1 METSKPQS
9 PEPSPKVNK
18 LGAAIFLLFGVAG
31 FLDASYLTIE
41 HYRGVLPVCRV
52 VSGCGQVLISKY
64 SMFGPV
70 PLALLGVAYYSVI
83 IFGSLLYLDLK
94 IKKILHLLAAYTM
107 VGIAA
112 SGYFVY
118 LQFFVIKAL
127 CFYCLISAGISAL
140 LFLNGLYIFKKTA

>member
-1 METSKPQS
+1 METSKP
-9 PEPSPKVNK
+9 PLPAPSPKVNK
-18 LGAAIFLLFGVAG
+18 LGAAIFLLFGVVG

-41 HYRGVLPVCRV
+41 HYRGVLPVCHV

-64 SMFGPV
+64 STIGPV

-94 IKKILHLLAAYTM
+94 IQKILHLLAAYTM

-112 SGYFVY
+112 SAYFVY

-127 CFYCLISAGISAL
+127 CFYCLISAGISTL